1 MRKLRTYLTALA
13 LAAAATAGIN
23 GRETALK
30 TNLLYDA
37 TATVNLGIE
46 QAIAP
51 RWSLDLSANL
61 NAWNMHSGARWK
73 HWLVQPEAR
82 YWFCQALDGHFLA
95 AHLLGGQYN
104 VGHWTDGG
112 LWGIKSDKLAANRY
126 QGWFAGVGIGY
137 GYSWV
142 LGKHWNLE
150 AEIAVG
156 YAFSRYDRFECE
168 NCGREVESNRNYHY
182 VGPTKAAISLVYL
195 F

>member
-1 MRKLRTYLTALA
+1 MFKLRKHILTVAIA
-13 LAAAATAGIN
+13 LAAASPVN
-23 GRETALK
+23 SRETAIK

-51 RWSLDLSANL
+51 KWSLDLSANL
-61 NAWNMHSGARWK
+61 NAWNMNHGARWK

-95 AHLLGGQYN
+95 FHFVGGQYN
-104 VGHWTDGG
+104 IGHWTDGG
-112 LWGIKSDKLAANRY
+112 LWGIKSSKLAENRY
-126 QGWFAGVGIGY
+126 QGWFVGAGVGY
-137 GYSWV
+137 GYAWALS
-142 LGKHWNLE
+142 KHWNLE

-156 YAFSRYDRFECE
+156 YAYSRYDTFECE
-168 NCGREVESNRNYHY
+168 NCGRKTDADKTRHY